1 MKKKIKSAVISIVVI
16 AVLLLAILTGVKNG
30 AIDKLTKEMPTL
42 ATNQAETEKSAVNV
56 KNDSTETKPYEG
68 IEVAEYGEEFEIK
81 REIDINRKYDENDR
95 TTYNI
100 FHVRIND
107 CKISRQCDFDI
118 NKLDFGLQ
126 NKKES
131 LDVNNNFISD
141 FYYATVELE
150 ITKDIDD
157 NDVMDYMN
165 VFQTTWPI
173 LKLNSDG
180 TTQSFKTSACVGS
193 DAETNQIG
201 KTNFSFEKG
210 ETRTLILY
218 YILSDEEVENDKL
231 VISFSLKNSP
241 FIGPLAIVH
250 ESEAN

>member
-1 MKKKIKSAVISIVVI
+1 MKKRIKSAVISIVVI
-16 AVLLLAILTGVKNG
+16 AVLLLSILIGVKNG
-30 AIDKLTKEMPTL
+30 TIDKLTKEMPTL
-42 ATNQAETEKSAVNV
+42 ATKQAKTEKSAENV
-56 KNDSTETKPYEG
+56 KNDSTESKLYQE
-68 IEVAEYGEEFEIK
+68 IEVAGYGEEFEIR

-250 ESEAN
+250 EPEAN